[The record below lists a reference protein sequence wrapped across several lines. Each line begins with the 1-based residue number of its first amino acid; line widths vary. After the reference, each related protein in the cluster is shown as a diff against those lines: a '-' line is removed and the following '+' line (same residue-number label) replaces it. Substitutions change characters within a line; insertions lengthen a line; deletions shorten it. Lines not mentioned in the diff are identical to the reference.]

1 MLAKKSEKTIL
12 FLKVLFLSS
21 LTLLSRILTLVV
33 LTLSDVRSFFEV
45 ISEVNK
51 VETWSVF
58 FTIIFKQLFTLNTI
72 ITIHYKFL

>member
-1 MLAKKSEKTIL
+1 MLAKKSVKIIL

-21 LTLLSRILTLVV
+21 LTLLSRTLTLVV

-45 ISEVNK
+45 ISELNK

-58 FTIIFKQLFTLNTI
+58 FTIIFNQLFTLNTI